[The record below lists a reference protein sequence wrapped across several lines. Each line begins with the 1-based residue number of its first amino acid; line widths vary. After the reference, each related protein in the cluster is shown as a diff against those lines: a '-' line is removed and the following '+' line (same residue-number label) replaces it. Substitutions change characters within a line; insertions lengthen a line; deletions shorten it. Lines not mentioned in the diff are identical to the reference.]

1 MKKALALMLAAA
13 MILSVTACGSKP
25 AETKAAAA
33 EAAGAAQTEAATTAA
48 VIENQVATKEAA
60 TAAEGETLNYKKDIV
75 IAHHQAPVSRG
86 PQETNTGM
94 QKLIG
99 FMNFDTLVRFD
110 PETKQLVGRLAE
122 NYSQEQGG
130 LIWTFN
136 LKKGIR
142 FSNGEEL
149 TADDCVFTYERAKEL
164 GKNTSAWVDCIEKI
178 ETPDDYTIIYT
189 LNKANM
195 DFAFQMTNYCASIMN
210 REACEADPENGIG
223 IGTGGWIIDEFVAN
237 DYVKFVRNDD
247 SWVWEAEG
255 QVNPTETIT
264 IRYMADQNARM
275 LGVQAGDLDIGCI
288 ANNSEFYNYQ
298 AQEGLAPVV
307 AASWSCDYIGM
318 NANCEYFKDEN
329 VRKAVAYAINKDEAL
344 EIINNGFGLTCKSM
358 WCPDT
363 IGYKENFEENYEY
376 NLDKAKEYLAKSAY
390 PNGFSCK
397 LTTISSYSL
406 YAETVQAQLAAI
418 GIDCQVDLT
427 DSPGMSEG
435 GKNGTFEMYIWNT
448 TMSPFG
454 DNLRK
459 LITSDGAS
467 NYAHFANANIDQ
479 LMSDAAAEGDEAKR
493 AQLYEQVQDELNK
506 DCYLVPMFFGY
517 LSNLTRDNVEGY
529 QFTSEGYYMYN
540 VRAVEK

>member
-1 MKKALALMLAAA
+1 MKKALALILAAA
-13 MILSVTACGSKP
+13 MTVSLAACASKP
-25 AETKAAAA
+25 AETKAAA
-33 EAAGAAQTEAATTAA
+33 TEAATTTAA
-48 VIENQVATKEAA
+48 VIENQVATKEAV
-60 TAAEGETLNYKKDIV
+60 TAAEGETLKYKKDIV

-86 PQETNTGM
+86 PQDTSTGM
-94 QKLIG
+94 QKLLG
-99 FMNFDTLVRFD
+99 FMCFDTLVRFD
-110 PETKQLVGRLAE
+110 PEAKELKGRLCE
-122 NYSQEQGG
+122 SFEQEQGG
-130 LIWTFN
+130 LVWTFH
-136 LKKGIR
+136 LKKGIK
-142 FSNGEEL
+142 FQNGEEF
-149 TADDCVFTYERAKEL
+149 TADDCLYTYERAKEL
-164 GKNTSAWVDCIEKI
+164 GKATSAWVDPIEKI
-178 ETPDDYTIIYT
+178 DVVDDYTVKYT

-195 DFAFQMTNYCASIMN
+195 DFAFQMAQNYSSILN
-210 REACEADPENGIG
+210 REANVADPELGYG
-223 IGTGGWIIDEFVAN
+223 IGTGGWMIDEFVAN
-237 DYVKFVRNDD
+237 DYVKFKRFDD
-247 SWVWEAEG
+247 SWVWAAEG
-255 QVNPTETIT
+255 LNPTETIT
-264 IRYMADQNARM
+264 IKYMADQNARM

-288 ANNSEFYNYQ
+288 ANNTEFYNYQ
-298 AQEGLAPVV
+298 KQEGLAPVV
-307 AASWSCDYIGM
+307 AASWSCDYVGM

-376 NLDKAKEYLAKSAY
+376 NVEKAKEYLAKSAY

-418 GIDCQVDLT
+418 GINCEVDLT
-427 DSPGMSEG
+427 DSPGMGEG
-435 GKNGTFEMYIWNT
+435 GKNGTFEMYVWNT
-448 TMSPFG
+448 TMSPYG

-467 NYAHFANANIDQ
+467 NYAHFANEKIDQ
-479 LMSDAAAEGDEAKR
+479 LMSDAAAEGDTAKR
-493 AQLYEQVQDELNK
+493 AEMYEQVQDELNA